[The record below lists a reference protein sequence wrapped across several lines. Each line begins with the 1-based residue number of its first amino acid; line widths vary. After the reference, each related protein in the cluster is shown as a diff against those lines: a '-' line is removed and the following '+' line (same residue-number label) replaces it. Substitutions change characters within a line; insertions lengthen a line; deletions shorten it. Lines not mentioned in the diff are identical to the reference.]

1 MAVIKIK
8 EGTRDA
14 FDDGWDRTYS
24 LKLYKATTPTA
35 DSVLTD
41 FTEATATSG
50 YSAKSLAWGDASIS
64 WDAGLGKYKAVWAD
78 QTWSDVVGLVA
89 TGWYIADSTKA
100 FAAEAKSLGSDYTE
114 LTISPTIIL
123 G

>member
-1 MAVIKIK
+1 MAVLKLK

-14 FDDGWDRTYS
+14 FNNGWDRTYS

-35 DSVLTD
+35 DSVLTN
-41 FTEATATSG
+41 FTEATATAG
-50 YSAKSLAWGDASIS
+50 YSAKTLLWADATIT
-64 WDAGLGKYKAVWAD
+64 WDSGLSKYKAVWAD
-78 QTWSDVVGLVA
+78 QTWSNVTGLVA

-100 FAAEAKSLGSDYTE
+100 FAAEAKTLGSDYTT
-114 LTISPTIIL
+114 LTIQCSIIL

>member
-24 LKLYKATTPTA
+24 LKLYKATTPSA

-41 FTEATATSG
+41 FTEATATAG
-50 YSAKSLAWGDASIS
+50 YSAKTLLWADASIS
-64 WDAGLGKYKAVWAD
+64 WDSGLGKYKAVWAD
-78 QTWSDVVGLVA
+78 QTWSSVSGLVA

-100 FAAEAKSLGSDYTE
+100 FAAEAKTLGSDYTT
-114 LTISPTIIL
+114 LTISPSIIL